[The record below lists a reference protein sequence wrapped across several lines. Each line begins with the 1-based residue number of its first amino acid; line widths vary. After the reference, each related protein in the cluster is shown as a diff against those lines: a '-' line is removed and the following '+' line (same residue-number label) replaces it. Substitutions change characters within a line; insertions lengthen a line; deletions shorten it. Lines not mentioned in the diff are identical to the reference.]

1 MPRRCTATVFF
12 LDYVLDAVFTI
23 AGDAGNLFAV
33 IFEHVFRSLPENP
46 GWAARGAGNRLADKR
61 NIWVCAYAN
70 NQHDLG
76 SEIPADPKETPFYKA
91 MQLCDGVVVVLDGKA
106 TPFTRVWCCF
116 EFAMVVLGKKLLL
129 DFATVHDGEPQVLT
143 EGFASEDEK

>member
-1 MPRRCTATVFF
+1 MYDV
-12 LDYVLDAVFTI
+12 
-23 AGDAGNLFAV
+23 AG
-33 IFEHVFRSLPENP
+33 
-46 GWAARGAGNRLADKR
+46 KR
-61 NIWVCAYAN
+61 KTWVCAYAN

-106 TPFTRVWCCF
+106 TPFTRIWCCF

-129 DFATVHDGEPQVLT
+129 DFATVHDGKPQLLT
-143 EGFASEDEK
+143 EGFASERERTQLKKLSANCIFRCR

>member
-1 MPRRCTATVFF
+1 MDSDT
-12 LDYVLDAVFTI
+12 DQ
-23 AGDAGNLFAV
+23 
-33 IFEHVFRSLPENP
+33 
-46 GWAARGAGNRLADKR
+46 RLL
-61 NIWVCAYAN
+61 WVCAYAN

-76 SEIPADPKETPFYKA
+76 SEIPADPKESAFYKA

-129 DFATVHDGEPQVLT
+129 DFATVHDSKPQSLT
-143 EGFASEDEK
+143 EGLASVDKKLFFWN